1 MHNQSLTG
9 LNILRFSTDVVISR
23 QIFSCYIPEFPG
35 GWDNAEEPPVISLKK
50 KINFIDISY
59 KKKKLI
65 PIWNF
70 KVQVREGLGG
80 KKSLPHNLVHEAG
93 NRALEREQM

>member
-23 QIFSCYIPEFPG
+23 QILSCYIPEFPG

-59 KKKKLI
+59 KKKKTYTDMKL
-65 PIWNF
+65 
-70 KVQVREGLGG
+70 QSSSTGGLGR
-80 KKSLPHNLVHEAG
+80 KEKFA
-93 NRALEREQM
+93 A

>member
-9 LNILRFSTDVVISR
+9 LNILRFSTDVVISW
-23 QIFSCYIPEFPG
+23 QILSCYIPEFPG

-59 KKKKLI
+59 KKKKTYTDMKL
-65 PIWNF
+65 
-70 KVQVREGLGG
+70 QSSSTGGLGR
-80 KKSLPHNLVHEAG
+80 KEKFA
-93 NRALEREQM
+93 A